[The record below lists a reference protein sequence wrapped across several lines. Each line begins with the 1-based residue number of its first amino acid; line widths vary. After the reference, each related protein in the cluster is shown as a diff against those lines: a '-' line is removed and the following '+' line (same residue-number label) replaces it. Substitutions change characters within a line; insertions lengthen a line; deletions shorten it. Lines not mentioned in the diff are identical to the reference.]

1 MKKLRQILTLLFT
14 IVILSTNLAYADPIT
29 KDQEFFDAVKEY
41 IMQNY
46 ALEVTEDQL
55 YDAAIKGM
63 FDALDPYSTYMDEEE
78 YKAFMEEAT
87 GEFAGIGAVV
97 GKRDDG
103 FYLVSINE
111 GSPASKAG
119 LKPMDVLISVNDKA
133 IDLKQDTESLVK
145 QIRGQA
151 GTSVKLTVKR
161 GNEVLTV
168 NIVRAQIQINPIEY
182 KTLEKDLGYIR
193 ITEFNNNTYA
203 NMTTAIQDLKK
214 QGIKKLILD
223 LRGNPGGSLD
233 QVLKVSNYFVPKGK
247 LLEIQYKEDKPDVF
261 YSTGNL
267 QFEKVAVLIDG
278 NTASASEILA
288 GAIQDTK
295 SGTLI
300 GTTTYGKGVVQD
312 LYPLKNGEAIKLT
325 IAKYVLPSGRSIN
338 LKGLNP
344 DKKVEYIT
352 PTNNSNTDNQLNT
365 AIEFIKQ
372 K

>member
-1 MKKLRQILTLLFT
+1 MKKLRQILTSLFT
-14 IVILSTNLAYADPIT
+14 LVILSTNLAYADPIT
-29 KDQEFFDAVKEY
+29 KDEEFFDAVKEY

-87 GEFAGIGAVV
+87 GEFVGIGAVV

-103 FYLVSINE
+103 FYIISINE

-119 LKPMDVLISVNDKA
+119 LKPMDVLISVNDRA
-133 IDLKQDTESLVK
+133 MDLKQNTESLVK
-145 QIRGQA
+145 EIRGQE
-151 GTSVKLTVKR
+151 GTSVKLTVRR

-168 NIVRAQIQINPIEY
+168 DIVRAQIQVNSIEY

-193 ITEFNNNTYA
+193 ISEFNNNTYT

-214 QGIKKLILD
+214 QRIKKIILD

-288 GAIQDTK
+288 GAIQDTR

-352 PTNNSNTDNQLNT
+352 PINNSNTDNQLNT